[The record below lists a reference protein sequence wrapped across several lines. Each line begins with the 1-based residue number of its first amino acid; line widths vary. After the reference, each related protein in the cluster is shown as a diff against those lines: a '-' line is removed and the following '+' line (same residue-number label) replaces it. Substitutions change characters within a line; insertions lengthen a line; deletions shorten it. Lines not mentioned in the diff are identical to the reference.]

1 MSGEIKYIP
10 FLPHT
15 HECLNCKNK
24 KDPQFVFNSTVLTV
38 GIVSLSF
45 LVSFALNQALKET
58 FEEMFPKSSEL
69 SAKWNYAFVIS
80 AAVLVVVFL
89 LLYFLN
95 GQKH

>member
-10 FLPHT
+10 FLQ
-15 HECLNCKNK
+15 ECSNCKNR
-24 KDPQFVFNSTVLTV
+24 KDPQFVFNSTILTV

-58 FEEMFPKSSEL
+58 FEEMFPKSDEL
-69 SAKWNYAFVIS
+69 SVKWNYLFV
-80 AAVLVVVFL
+80 VLSSVIILVFL